1 MLNKLTKYAKAQQIK
16 KVADRTVDLYGEL
29 PLGVNSAVKSV
40 IKTKEIGQLEEQFQK
55 EEYSWI
61 TF

>member
-29 PLGVNSAVKSV
+29 PLGGNPAVKSV